1 MLEHAA
7 GAGVAVHRSGD
18 ADRYRSWLNQ
28 AGNGAAQGTA
38 MTPLACDY
46 ALEVVSLNK
55 AFDGLTVT
63 QNVSL
68 AIRPGERRLIIGPNG
83 AGKTTLFNQISG
95 DMRPN
100 SGQIRLFG
108 TDVTTFLPY
117 KRAHLG
123 LSRTYQIITL
133 FTGDTLEHNVTLGLL
148 GLLPSRWQMWRPLS
162 FYGDLAREARR
173 TLDTVGLLHLADHP
187 VSEIAYGEKRR
198 VELAMALAQ
207 KPRVLLLDEPLAGL
221 SNTERSTVKS
231 LIASI
236 PRETA
241 VIMIEHDMDTALD
254 LAETVT
260 LLNYGRVIVD
270 GERDVVIADERT
282 REVYLGV

>member
-1 MLEHAA
+1 M
-7 GAGVAVHRSGD
+7 
-18 ADRYRSWLNQ
+18 
-28 AGNGAAQGTA
+28 TA
-38 MTPLACDY
+38 LSSNP
-46 ALEVVSLNK
+46 ALEVIGLNK
-55 AFDGLTVT
+55 AFGGLKIT
-63 QNVSL
+63 QGVSL
-68 AIRPGERRLIIGPNG
+68 SIRPGERRLIIGPNG

-100 SGQIRLFG
+100 SGKIKLFG
-108 TDVTTFLPY
+108 QDVTMMAPY
-117 KRAHLG
+117 GRAHLG

-133 FTGDTLEHNVTLGLL
+133 FAGDTLEHNVTLGLL

-162 FYGDLAREARR
+162 SYRHLTEEARR
-173 TLDTVGLLHLADHP
+173 TLDSVGLLHLADHP
-187 VSEIAYGEKRR
+187 VSDIAYGEKRR

-221 SNTERSTVKS
+221 SNSERATVRS

-236 PRETA
+236 PKETT
-241 VIMIEHDMDTALD
+241 VVMIEHDMDTALD

-270 GERDVVIADERT
+270 GKRDMVIADERT
-282 REVYLGV
+282 REVYLGA

>member
-1 MLEHAA
+1 MIPRTSSL
-7 GAGVAVHRSGD
+7 
-18 ADRYRSWLNQ
+18 
-28 AGNGAAQGTA
+28 
-38 MTPLACDY
+38 
-46 ALEVVSLNK
+46 ALEIIDLNK
-55 AFDGLTVT
+55 AFGGLSVT
-63 QNVSL
+63 QSVSL

-108 TDVTTFLPY
+108 EDITQFSPY
-117 KRAHLG
+117 RRAHLG

-133 FTGDTLEHNVTLGLL
+133 FTGDTLEHNITLGLL
-148 GLLPSRWQMWRPLS
+148 GLRPSRWQVWRPLS
-162 FYGDLAREARR
+162 FYGDLATEARR
-173 TLDTVGLLHLADHP
+173 MLDAVGLLHLAAHP
-187 VSEIAYGEKRR
+187 ISDIAYGEKRR

-221 SNTERSTVKS
+221 SNTERSTVKA

-241 VIMIEHDMDTALD
+241 VVMIEHDMDTALD

-270 GERDVVIADERT
+270 GDRDAVIADERT

>member
-1 MLEHAA
+1 MSVSP
-7 GAGVAVHRSGD
+7 G
-18 ADRYRSWLNQ
+18 
-28 AGNGAAQGTA
+28 
-38 MTPLACDY
+38 Y
-46 ALEVVSLNK
+46 ALEITGLNK
-55 AFDGLTVT
+55 AFGGLKVT
-63 QNVSL
+63 QEISL

-100 SGQIRLFG
+100 SGRIKLFG
-108 TDVTTFLPY
+108 EDVTRLAPHQ
-117 KRAHLG
+117 RAHRG

-133 FTGDTLEHNVTLGLL
+133 FASDTLEHNVTLGLL

-162 FYGDLAREARR
+162 SYRDLATEARR

-187 VSEIAYGEKRR
+187 VSDIAYGEKRR

-221 SNTERSTVKS
+221 SNSERATVKS
-231 LIASI
+231 EIASI
-236 PRETA
+236 SKETT

-260 LLNYGRVIVD
+260 LLNYVRVIVD
-270 GERDVVIADERT
+270 GTRDAVIADERT
-282 REVYLGV
+282 REVYLGA

>member
-1 MLEHAA
+1 MT
-7 GAGVAVHRSGD
+7 VSTSG
-18 ADRYRSWLNQ
+18 
-28 AGNGAAQGTA
+28 
-38 MTPLACDY
+38 Y
-46 ALEVVSLNK
+46 ALEISNLKK
-55 AFDGLTVT
+55 AFGGLVVT
-63 QNVSL
+63 QDVSL

-108 TDVTTFLPY
+108 NDITQLPPY
-117 KRAHLG
+117 RRAHAG

-148 GLLPSRWQMWRPLS
+148 GLRPTRWQMWRPLS
-162 FYGDLAREARR
+162 FYGGLEIEARGI
-173 TLDTVGLLHLADHP
+173 LDRVGLLHLATHP

-221 SNTERSTVKS
+221 SNTERAQVKT
-231 LIASI
+231 LIALI
-236 PRETA
+236 PRETTL
-241 VIMIEHDMDTALD
+241 IMIEHDMDTALD

-270 GERDVVIADERT
+270 GVREAVIADERT

>member
-1 MLEHAA
+1 
-7 GAGVAVHRSGD
+7 
-18 ADRYRSWLNQ
+18 
-28 AGNGAAQGTA
+28 
-38 MTPLACDY
+38 MTSPASDH
-46 ALEVVSLNK
+46 ALEIVNLQK
-55 AFDGLTVT
+55 AFGGLPVT

-83 AGKTTLFNQISG
+83 AGKTTLFNQVTG
-95 DMRPN
+95 DLRPN

-108 TDVTTFLPY
+108 TDITRFAPHR
-117 KRAHLG
+117 RAHFG

-133 FTGDTLEHNVTLGLL
+133 FAHDTLEHNVTLGLL
-148 GLLPSRWQMWRPLS
+148 GLRPARWQMWRPLS
-162 FYGDLAREARR
+162 FYGDLAIEARR
-173 TLDTVGLLHLADHP
+173 ILDTVGLLHLAAHP
-187 VSEIAYGEKRR
+187 VSDIAYGEKRR

-221 SNTERSTVKS
+221 SNSERSTVKS

-236 PRETA
+236 PRETT
-241 VIMIEHDMDTALD
+241 VVMIEHDMDTALD

-270 GERDVVIADERT
+270 GARDAVIADERT
-282 REVYLGV
+282 REVYLGT